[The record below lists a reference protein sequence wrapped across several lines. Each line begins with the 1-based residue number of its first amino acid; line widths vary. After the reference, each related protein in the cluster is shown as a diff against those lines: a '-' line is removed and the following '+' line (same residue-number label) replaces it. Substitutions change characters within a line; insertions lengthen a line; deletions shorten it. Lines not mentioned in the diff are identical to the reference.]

1 MYNNLQHLKAMWMF
15 AKEFSKTFS
24 GPVGVL
30 AGM

>member
-1 MYNNLQHLKAMWMF
+1 MV

-24 GPVGVL
+24 GPLGVL